1 MFSPDELAVI
11 RRHIPWTRTVKQGN
25 VVFENAEVE
34 LLHLIEDERQR
45 FVLKPNDDY
54 GGHGVFLGWEMDAN
68 QWDEA
73 ISTALERPYVVQE
86 RVAVDKVP
94 MPMFSDKVSIE
105 DMYID
110 FNPFLFHNEVEGALV
125 RLSHSSLLNV
135 TAGGGQ
141 TALVV
146 MEDY

>member
-1 MFSPDELAVI
+1 V
-11 RRHIPWTRTVKQGN
+11 T
-25 VVFENAEVE
+25 FENVEVE
-34 LLHLIEDERQR
+34 LLQLIRDERQR

-54 GGHGVFLGWEMDAN
+54 GGHGIFLGWELDVD
-68 QWDEA
+68 QWKDA

-86 RVAVDKVP
+86 RAPVDKIP
-94 MPMFSDKVSIE
+94 IPMFSDKVSVE
-105 DMYID
+105 NMFID

-135 TAGGGQ
+135 TSGGGQ

-146 MEDY
+146 MEEY